1 MPGAEPISYPAS
13 SLFRNRIS
21 SVFVSGNIRLYRS
34 IITAREPTAREPSPG
49 IIFNT
54 CGCIPIKQCRE
65 TDKSFPAFRPLH
77 DVLGAP
83 DVTSL
88 SYAHFS
94 IYKCFLMGFVYTPH
108 CIKFPLCLLHMTKS
122 HMAKS
127 QQIMAVDLILSRQIF
142 IKELKI
148 RQ

>member
-13 SLFRNRIS
+13 SLFRDRIS

-34 IITAREPTAREPSPG
+34 IITAREPSPG

-77 DVLGAP
+77 DVLDAP

-94 IYKCFLMGFVYTPH
+94 IYKCFLMGFVHIPH
-108 CIKFPLCLLHMTKS
+108 CIKFPLCLLHMAKS